1 MKFNKRL
8 LEYIKTKGY
17 SKMDFYRK
25 CGLSNGF
32 LDKTDNPTLENI
44 LKIIKNFPDLNLE
57 WLITGKGEMIK
68 KVSAEAEQIKEI
80 QEKLKL
86 YEDLISSLKETNEL
100 LKKQLAECERNQK
113 NSAHFSKTSA
123 ELKK

>member
-1 MKFNKRL
+1 MNTIDRIIK
-8 LEYIKTKGY
+8 YIKYKGI
-17 SKMDFYRK
+17 SKNEFCK
-25 CGLSNGF
+25 QNHLNHSFFHSTGNLTISTIN
-32 LDKTDNPTLENI
+32 E
-44 LKIIKNFPDLNLE
+44 IIKNHPDLNLE
-57 WLITGKGEMIK
+57 WLIIGKGEMIK

>member
-1 MKFNKRL
+1 MNIKDRLLKYIEYKEISKLDFTKKANLVQGFFNK
-8 LEYIKTKGY
+8 GQ
-17 SKMDFYRK
+17 
-25 CGLSNGF
+25 GF
-32 LDKTDNPTLENI
+32 NVIYLKNI
-44 LKIIKNFPDLNLE
+44 LNAFPDLNLE

-113 NSAHFSKTSA
+113 NSINISKTPS

>member
-1 MKFNKRL
+1 MNIKDRLLKYIEYKEISKLDFTKKANLVQGFFNK
-8 LEYIKTKGY
+8 GQ
-17 SKMDFYRK
+17 
-25 CGLSNGF
+25 GF
-32 LDKTDNPTLENI
+32 NVIYLKNI
-44 LKIIKNFPDLNLE
+44 LNAFPDLNLE

-68 KVSAEAEQIKEI
+68 KSSPEVEQIKEM

-86 YEDLISSLKETNEL
+86 YEELIASLKETNEL

-113 NSAHFSKTSA
+113 NSIHSAKTSA